1 MSQKVILCVD
11 DEIIVV
17 DALNEQLHKSFGP
30 DYIIEIAES
39 GEEALDIFDELT
51 EEGMEFPVVVADF
64 IMPIMKGDEL
74 LEKIHLKNP
83 LTKKIMLT
91 GQASLEG
98 VSNAV
103 NKANLYRY
111 ITKPWDKNDMIMT
124 IKEAIKSYDLEQ
136 EILQKNKELSQLNE
150 SLEQKV
156 EERTHQ
162 LEELNRTKDKFF
174 SIIAHDLKNPFNTLL
189 GFTELMRINFER
201 YSMEQIKNYID
212 ILYETADSGYALLK
226 NLLEWSRSQTGSLK
240 RTPEVID
247 IVDITKDVIQLLEM
261 SASKKQI
268 NIINNLSNHITA
280 YADLNMI
287 HTTIRNLLSN
297 AIKYTNTGGA
307 IEINS
312 EESGNMVTISV
323 KDNGIGIPSENINKL
338 FRIDIN
344 LSTKGTNDESG
355 TGLGLLLCKEFIEK
369 NGGKIWVESEPEKG
383 SQFFFTIPL
392 KELTIVQ

>member
-1 MSQKVILCVD
+1 MNQKVILCVD
-11 DEIIVV
+11 DEIIVL
-17 DALNEQLHKSFGP
+17 DALTEQLHKAFGT
-30 DYIIEIAES
+30 DYIVEIAES

-51 EEGMEFPVVVADF
+51 EEGMEFPAIVADF

-74 LEKIHLKNP
+74 LEKIHQKSP
-83 LTKKIMLT
+83 LSKKIMLT

-103 NKANLYRY
+103 NKADLYRY

-124 IKEAIKSYDLEQ
+124 IKEAIKSYDLEHT
-136 EILQKNKELSQLNE
+136 ILQKNKELSILNE

-189 GFTELMRINFER
+189 GFTELMRVNFDR
-201 YSMEQIKNYID
+201 YSKDQLRNYID
-212 ILYETADSGYALLK
+212 ILYETADSGYSLLK

-240 RTPEVID
+240 RSPEVID
-247 IVDITKDVIQLLEM
+247 IVEITKDVIQLLEI

-268 NIINNLSNHITA
+268 NIINNLGENVTA

-297 AIKYTNTGGA
+297 AIKYTNTGGS
-307 IEINS
+307 IIINS
-312 EESGNMVTISV
+312 QVNDKFLTISV
-323 KDNGIGIPSENINKL
+323 KDNGIGIPKENIDKL

-344 LSTKGTNDESG
+344 VSTKGTNDESG
-355 TGLGLLLCKEFIEK
+355 TGLGLLLCKEFVEK
-369 NGGKIWVESEPEKG
+369 NGGKIWVESEQDAG
-383 SQFFFTIPL
+383 SQFFFTIPVNDL
-392 KELTIVQ
+392 N